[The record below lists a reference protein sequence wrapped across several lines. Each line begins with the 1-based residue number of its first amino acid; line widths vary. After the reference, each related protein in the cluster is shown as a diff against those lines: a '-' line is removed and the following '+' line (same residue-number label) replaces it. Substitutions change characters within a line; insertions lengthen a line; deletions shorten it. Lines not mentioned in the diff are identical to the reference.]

1 MIETN
6 NNFQLLLLLYTKKCN
21 INELKAYFNEN
32 WIIIKRLYSNIIT
45 NYFVYQNE

>member
-6 NNFQLLLLLYTKKCN
+6 NNFQLLLLLYTKKYN

-32 WIIIKRLYSNIIT
+32 
-45 NYFVYQNE
+45 